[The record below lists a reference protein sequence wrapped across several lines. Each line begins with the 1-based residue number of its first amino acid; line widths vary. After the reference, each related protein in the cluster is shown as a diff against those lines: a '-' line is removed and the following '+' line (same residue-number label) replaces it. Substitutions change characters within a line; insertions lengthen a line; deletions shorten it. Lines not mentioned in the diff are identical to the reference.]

1 MVSGQVA
8 SREHQHKDASE
19 HFTQQSF
26 STIARWEDESWF
38 VRGNIE
44 QPAAD
49 TGAASAVTFCLH
61 ALPASISEK
70 RISSPQT
77 CQQRREKKKKKKRVR
92 GVRLTAIS
100 ISSALSLAW
109 MAVNPPSSPNWKRQT
124 NQTKVIGKA
133 GTWTAQVDNMALYSL
148 DSPNRPTNREAPKRH
163 NDVE

>member
-77 CQQRREKKKKKKRVR
+77 CQQRREKKKKKGGEGGATHSDLDFV
-92 GVRLTAIS
+92 GVELGLDGGE
-100 ISSALSLAW
+100 SS
-109 MAVNPPSSPNWKRQT
+109 
-124 NQTKVIGKA
+124 
-133 GTWTAQVDNMALYSL
+133 
-148 DSPNRPTNREAPKRH
+148 
-163 NDVE
+163 

>member
-1 MVSGQVA
+1 MYEDQWLREAVVSGQVA

-61 ALPASISEK
+61 ALPASILEK

-77 CQQRREKKKKKKRVR
+77 CQLSDDKKKQKR
-92 GVRLTAIS
+92 GGLTAIS

-124 NQTKVIGKA
+124 NQTKVTGKT
-133 GTWTAQVDNMALYSL
+133 GT
-148 DSPNRPTNREAPKRH
+148 
-163 NDVE
+163 